1 MRVTAI
7 KQQVKNKERAS
18 IFVDGKYS
26 FSLGLSDLVIE
37 KLKVGLEL
45 DEPALVAFKKKS
57 DDGKLKMR
65 SLEWVLG
72 RPHSIREFKDYL
84 RRKKAEPEFVEKLI
98 EEFLKRGYLDD
109 RKFAIWWLERR
120 VRKQK
125 SNRSIEFE
133 LRGKGVDR
141 EVIAEVMTS
150 DGESEAERLK
160 ITVEKLKNRARYQDP
175 QKLTAYLV
183 GKGYPYS
190 LVKEVLNKNA

>member
-18 IFVDGKYS
+18 IFVDDKYS
-26 FSLGLSDLVIE
+26 FSLGLNDLVTE

-45 DEPALVAFKKKS
+45 DEPALAALKKKS

-84 RRKKAEPEFVEKLI
+84 RRKKAEPDFVEKLI

-109 RKFAIWWLERR
+109 KKFAIWWLERR

-141 EVIAEVMTS
+141 EVIAEVMTNDS
-150 DGESEAERLK
+150 ESELERLK
-160 ITVEKLKNRARYQDP
+160 ITVK
-175 QKLTAYLV
+175 
-183 GKGYPYS
+183 S
-190 LVKEVLNKNA
+190 

>member
-1 MRVTAI
+1 MKITAI

-26 FSLGLSDLVIE
+26 FSLGLNDLVTE
-37 KLKVGLEL
+37 KLKVGFEL
-45 DEPALVAFKKKS
+45 DEPALSALKKKS

-109 RKFAIWWLERR
+109 KKFALWWLEKR

-133 LRGKGVDR
+133 LRAKGVDR
-141 EVIAEVMTS
+141 EVIAEVMAS

-160 ITVEKLKNRARYQDP
+160 ITVEKLRTRARYQDP

-183 GKGYPYS
+183 GKGYSYS
-190 LVKEVLNKNA
+190 LVKEALSQG

>member
-1 MRVTAI
+1 MKITAI

-18 IFVDGKYS
+18 IFVDCKYS
-26 FSLGLSDLVIE
+26 FSLGLNDLVAE
-37 KLKVGLEL
+37 KLKVGQEL
-45 DEPALVAFKKKS
+45 DEPALAALKKKS

-98 EEFLKRGYLDD
+98 EEFLSRGYLDD
-109 RKFAIWWLERR
+109 RKFAEWWLERR

-133 LRGKGVDR
+133 LRAKGVDR
-141 EVIAEVMTS
+141 EVIAEVMES
-150 DGESEAERLK
+150 DGESEALRLK
-160 ITVEKLKNRARYQDP
+160 ITVEKLRTRARYQDK
-175 QKLTAYLV
+175 QKLTTYLI
-183 GKGYPYS
+183 GKGYSYS
-190 LVKEVLNKNA
+190 LVKEVLSQE

>member
-26 FSLGLSDLVIE
+26 FSLGLSDLVTE
-37 KLKVGLEL
+37 KLKVGFEL
-45 DEPALVAFKKKS
+45 DEPGLSALKKKS

-109 RKFAIWWLERR
+109 KKFALWWLDRR

-125 SNRSIEFE
+125 SNRSIESE
-133 LRGKGVDR
+133 LRGKGIDR
-141 EVIAEVMTS
+141 EVITEVINGE
-150 DGESEAERLK
+150 GESEMERLK
-160 ITVEKLKNRARYQDP
+160 ITVGKLKSRARYQDQ

-183 GKGYPYS
+183 GKGYSYS
-190 LVKEVLNKNA
+190 LVKEVLNQD

>member
-7 KQQVKNKERAS
+7 KQQIKNKERAS
-18 IFVDGKYS
+18 IFVDDKYS
-26 FSLGLSDLVIE
+26 FSLGLSDLVSE

-45 DEPALVAFKKKS
+45 DEPALAAFKKKS

-72 RPHSIREFKDYL
+72 RPHSVREFKDYL
-84 RRKKAEPEFVEKLI
+84 RRKKADPDFVEKLI
-98 EEFLKRGYLDD
+98 EEFLKRGYLNDQ
-109 RKFAIWWLERR
+109 KFAEWWLERR

-141 EVIAEVMTS
+141 EVIAEVMLGDS
-150 DGESEAERLK
+150 QSETERLK
-160 ITVEKLKNRARYQDP
+160 ITIHKLQSRTRYQDP

-183 GKGYPYS
+183 GKGYSYS
-190 LVKEVLNKNA
+190 LVKEVLAGR